1 MCCCVSSAGKSGKKM
16 GYGRY
21 RCTGVD
27 CVGGS
32 GSKGEAVLLPQQ
44 PTATPTLSEFTFPL
58 SCERTIPQLLG
69 IMMRGRLARLKFR
82 YVHIELNVVCGFCIT
97 RPTNG
102 PVQLLVG
109 SFLFSLHFLF
119 GSLVKVSFHPNRSTN
134 KLNSGALPF

>member
-58 SCERTIPQLLG
+58 SCERAIPQLLG

-82 YVHIELNVVCGFCIT
+82 YVHIELNVVCGVLYNSSDERSRPIISGIFSLFPFLSIFFLV
-97 RPTNG
+97 RLSRFRFIRIEAPTN
-102 PVQLLVG
+102 
-109 SFLFSLHFLF
+109 
-119 GSLVKVSFHPNRSTN
+119 
-134 KLNSGALPF
+134 